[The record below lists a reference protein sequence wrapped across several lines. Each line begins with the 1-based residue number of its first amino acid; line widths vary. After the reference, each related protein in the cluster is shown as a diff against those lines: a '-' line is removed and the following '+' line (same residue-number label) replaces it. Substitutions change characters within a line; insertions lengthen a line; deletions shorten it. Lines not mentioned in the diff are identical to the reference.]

1 MYELNLYNLGQ
12 SDFFA
17 FTSQSR
23 ARLSF
28 KRRLPTRQHRK
39 SACEE
44 AKWNEGNDSPCEPDS
59 HQQNGDEGEL
69 IGGPSQEDKEDK
81 MDSAQPTNSPQQEK
95 DRTEHRD
102 VPQENEGTQVTHIG
116 NEEVTEGGYE
126 PSDCKQAQKEEKEET
141 EEDGTEVKEDKEVD
155 AENNLE

>member
-95 DRTEHRD
+95 TGQSTEMYPKKMRG
-102 VPQENEGTQVTHIG
+102 P
-116 NEEVTEGGYE
+116 
-126 PSDCKQAQKEEKEET
+126 K
-141 EEDGTEVKEDKEVD
+141 
-155 AENNLE
+155 